1 MPRRAEVQAVQGGAP
16 FSPQGIPGGVGVAN
30 EGGDAARVL
39 LIDDS
44 KLIRFSAQKILGND
58 FDIVLAEDGEAGWAQ
73 LESDPGIRVVF
84 TDLSMPNLDG
94 FGLLERVR
102 GATDARIRD
111 MPVIVVTSGEESET
125 RQKAFDLGATDFIT
139 KPFDSV
145 NLLARARAHT
155 ARTASASGASDD
167 GATDPVTGLRSKA
180 FFMEQLHRDR
190 ALAAR
195 HGHEWAVLFLEL
207 AQFREYFL
215 KHGKEHAY
223 EVLGEMGRIVRQH
236 VREEDT
242 AARVGLSQI
251 ALSVPMTGES
261 GIGVVAQRLH
271 RELRRAQLGG
281 GTGLATALAAMTPDP
296 ADKAVER
303 HLQRLGKATANVI
316 GEHGGGMVRLKA
328 RVAGGEGAGM
338 AAQR

>member
-1 MPRRAEVQAVQGGAP
+1 
-16 FSPQGIPGGVGVAN
+16 VAN
-30 EGGDAARVL
+30 QGADAARVL

-58 FDIVLAEDGEAGWAQ
+58 YDVVLAEDGEAGWSRI
-73 LESDPGIRVVF
+73 ESDPDVRVVF

-102 GATDARIRD
+102 TSTDPRIRD
-111 MPVIVVTSGEESET
+111 LPLIVVTSGEESET
-125 RQKAFDLGATDFIT
+125 RQRAFDLGATDFIT

-145 NLLARARAHT
+145 NLLARAKAHVT
-155 ARTASASGASDD
+155 AGAGSRGESDD
-167 GATDPVTGLRSKA
+167 AASDPVTGLRSRA
-180 FFMEQLHRDR
+180 FFTEQLQRDR

-195 HGHEWAVLFLEL
+195 HGHDWAILLVEL

-215 KHGKEHAY
+215 QYGKEASY
-223 EVLGEMGRIVRQH
+223 RVLGEMGRIVQQQ

-242 AARVGLSQI
+242 AARVGLAQV

-271 RELRRAQLGG
+271 RELTRAQLGG
-281 GTGLATALAAMTPDP
+281 GTGMAVALAALTPDP
-296 ADKAVER
+296 GDKAVER
-303 HLQRLGKATANVI
+303 HLQRLGRATTSVI
-316 GEHGGGMVRLKA
+316 SEKGGGLVRLRPRA
-328 RVAGGEGAGM
+328 SETAAAGV

>member
-1 MPRRAEVQAVQGGAP
+1 MANQGA
-16 FSPQGIPGGVGVAN
+16 
-30 EGGDAARVL
+30 DAARVL

-44 KLIRFSAQKILGND
+44 KLIRFSAQKILGSD
-58 FDIVLAEDGEAGWAQ
+58 FEVVLAEDGEDGWANI
-73 LESDPGIRVVF
+73 ESDPGIGVVF

-102 GATDARIRD
+102 GSADSRIRD
-111 MPVIVVTSGEESET
+111 LPVIVVTSGEEVQT

-145 NLLARARAHT
+145 NLLARARAH
-155 ARTASASGASDD
+155 ASRRAGADAGGED
-167 GATDPVTGLRSKA
+167 GATDPVTTLRSKP
-180 FFMEQLHRDR
+180 FFLEQIHRDR

-195 HGHEWAVLFLEL
+195 HGHEWAVLFVEL
-207 AQFREYFL
+207 AQFREFFL
-215 KHGKEHAY
+215 KHGKDRAY
-223 EVLGEMGRIVRQH
+223 EVLGDMGRIVRRQ

-261 GIGVVAQRLH
+261 GIGVLAQRLH
-271 RELRRAQLGG
+271 RALARAQLGG
-281 GTGLATALAAMTPDP
+281 GNGLPVALAAMVPDP

-303 HLQRLGKATANVI
+303 HLQRLGRATANVI
-316 GEHGGGMVRLKA
+316 GEHGGGMVRLRPRPA
-328 RVAGGEGAGM
+328 AQSGQGV